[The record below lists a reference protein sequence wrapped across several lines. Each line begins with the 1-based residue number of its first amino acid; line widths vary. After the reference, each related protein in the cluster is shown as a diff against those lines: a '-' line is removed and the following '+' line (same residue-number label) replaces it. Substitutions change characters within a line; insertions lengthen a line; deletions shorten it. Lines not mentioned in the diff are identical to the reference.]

1 MILTKLIR
9 HTQYDTMLSTVK
21 TYKLNLS
28 PRGSGLSGFYGNL
41 SQTVVD
47 HFFVLNLNSYI
58 TVGLMQKETVRS
70 SKLRKLRNFEICYE
84 IFQKS

>member
-1 MILTKLIR
+1 VAYALTL
-9 HTQYDTMLSTVK
+9 L
-21 TYKLNLS
+21 
-28 PRGSGLSGFYGNL
+28 PRGSGLSGFYGGGADSAPPTENP

-58 TVGLMQKETVRS
+58 IVGLMQKETVRS